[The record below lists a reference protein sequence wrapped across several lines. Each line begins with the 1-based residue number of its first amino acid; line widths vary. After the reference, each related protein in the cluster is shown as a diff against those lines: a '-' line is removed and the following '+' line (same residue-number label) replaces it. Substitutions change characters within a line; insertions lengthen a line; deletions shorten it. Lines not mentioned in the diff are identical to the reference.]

1 MTTNME
7 TITTHHPLRTI
18 TLRYDR
24 SKEAQEFETE
34 TLQCYHE
41 IHDRTYDMLQ
51 RVQQGRKLVPGFWY
65 RIEGIERLLDLATY
79 KFDHL
84 KRMIPTNPV
93 RDTVYG
99 QLKAL
104 RAELNGDLDVLVPEL
119 IDATKIYIDY
129 EEYGVATD
137 EWMEETA
144 FPQFHGIFSRH
155 ADCSVDTVFFDLD
168 LEDFRHE
175 LAFVKKQERL
185 YLDEMGTLVDDF
197 TELSDRVQDLF
208 EAAGDYDENTRMD
221 ALNNNY
227 LQNK

>member
-7 TITTHHPLRTI
+7 TITTKHPLRTI

-24 SKEAQEFETE
+24 SKEAPEFEIE

-51 RVQQGRKLVPGFWY
+51 RVQQGRKLVPRFRY
-65 RIEGIERLLDLATY
+65 RIEGIERLLEQATY

-84 KRMIPTNPV
+84 KRMIATNPV

-104 RAELNGDLDVLVPEL
+104 LADLESTLDVLVPEL
-119 IDATKIYIDY
+119 IDATKVYIDY
-129 EEYGVATD
+129 EEYGIATD

-144 FPQFHGIFSRH
+144 FPQFHEIFSKH
-155 ADCSVDTVFFDLD
+155 EDCSVDVVLFDLE

-185 YLDEMGTLVDDF
+185 YLDEMSTLVDDF
-197 TELSDRVQDLF
+197 TVLSDSVQDLF
-208 EAAGDYDENTRMD
+208 EAAGDFTSFV
-221 ALNNNY
+221 
-227 LQNK
+227 